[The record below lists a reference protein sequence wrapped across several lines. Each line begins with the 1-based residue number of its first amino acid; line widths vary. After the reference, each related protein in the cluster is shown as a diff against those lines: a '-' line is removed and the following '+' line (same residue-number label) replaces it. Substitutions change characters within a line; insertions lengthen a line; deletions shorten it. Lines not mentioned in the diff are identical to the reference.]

1 MTTII
6 AKVDKFF
13 QQERSGDVST
23 AHWRGEIIILIHF
36 HFRFN
41 FLDPPRDTNSVLEY
55 PMMPIRSQCHL
66 CKTTSDS
73 NLVEI
78 PLRTATLAA
87 LETEIGKFRKIVKS
101 IPLLSIAQPKLQQ

>member
-55 PMMPIRSQCHL
+55 PMMPI
-66 CKTTSDS
+66 
-73 NLVEI
+73 
-78 PLRTATLAA
+78 
-87 LETEIGKFRKIVKS
+87 
-101 IPLLSIAQPKLQQ
+101 

>member
-55 PMMPIRSQCHL
+55 LDILEDFDQNVLSERELHGTVNDAYPMSSM
-66 CKTTSDS
+66 
-73 NLVEI
+73 
-78 PLRTATLAA
+78 
-87 LETEIGKFRKIVKS
+87 
-101 IPLLSIAQPKLQQ
+101 

>member
-6 AKVDKFF
+6 AKVDNFF

-23 AHWRGEIIILIHF
+23 AHRRGEIIILIHF

-55 PMMPIRSQCHL
+55 LVMLEDFDQNVLSERESRGAYPI
-66 CKTTSDS
+66 
-73 NLVEI
+73 
-78 PLRTATLAA
+78 AM
-87 LETEIGKFRKIVKS
+87 
-101 IPLLSIAQPKLQQ
+101 